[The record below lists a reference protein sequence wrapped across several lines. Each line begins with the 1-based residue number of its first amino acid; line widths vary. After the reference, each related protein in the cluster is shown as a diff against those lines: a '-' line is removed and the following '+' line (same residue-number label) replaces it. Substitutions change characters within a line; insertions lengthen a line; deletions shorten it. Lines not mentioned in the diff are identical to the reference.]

1 MLRLATT
8 ALAALCLLTACGS
21 STGGPVGSGGGG
33 GPPGGGM
40 EEGKRAEALFDAAKA
55 ASLRTLTQ
63 SMPPPETAAEND
75 RRRRAQDRDG
85 WQGRRATLLQGASSG
100 EGDNAALEGFVVTF
114 SDRYDDVSLRN
125 PLLFKGDIVVH
136 GAMADG
142 TKFLGA
148 TMDHAGFAVFATED
162 YRDGGIYA
170 RTDFDMSAPDVSST
184 PGGTATWTGLM
195 LGADRDSLE
204 LLQGDADIQY
214 DLGDRQVDVRFT
226 GIVNL
231 DKGVAYSKP
240 EEAFLDID
248 VAPDGTWATPEG
260 PRHVEGAFA
269 GREEAVGLFW
279 TPDMMGAFG
288 AKRQ

>member
-1 MLRLATT
+1 M
-8 ALAALCLLTACGS
+8 
-21 STGGPVGSGGGG
+21 
-33 GPPGGGM
+33 
-40 EEGKRAEALFDAAKA
+40 A

-63 SMPPPETAAEND
+63 STRPDESAAEND

-85 WQGRRATLLQGASSG
+85 WQGRRATFLQG
-100 EGDNAALEGFVVTF
+100 EGDDAALEEFVVEF
-114 SDRYDDVSLRN
+114 SKEHDDVSLRN

-136 GAMADG
+136 GARADG
-142 TKFLGA
+142 TRFLGA

-195 LGADRDSLE
+195 LGADRDSLD

-214 DLGDRQVDVRFT
+214 DLEDNQVDVRFT

-231 DKGVAYSKP
+231 DEGGAYSKKP

-248 VAPDGTWATPEG
+248 VDRDGTWATPEG
-260 PRHVEGAFA
+260 HIEGAFA

-288 AKRQ
+288 AKRE

>member
-21 STGGPVGSGGGG
+21 STGGPVGSGGEG
-33 GPPGGGM
+33 GPPGGGG

-55 ASLRTLTQ
+55 ASLRTLTG
-63 SMPPPETAAEND
+63 STRPGESAAEND

-85 WQGRRATLLQGASSG
+85 WQGRRATLLQGAGSG
-100 EGDNAALEGFVVTF
+100 EGDDAALEEFVVEF

-136 GAMADG
+136 GARADG
-142 TKFLGA
+142 TRFLGA

-170 RTDFDMSAPDVSST
+170 RTDFAPSAPAST

-195 LGADRDSLE
+195 LGADRDSLD

-214 DLGDRQVDVRFT
+214 DLEDNQVDVRFT

-231 DKGVAYSKP
+231 DEGGAYSKKP

-248 VAPDGTWATPEG
+248 VDRDGTWATPEG
-260 PRHVEGAFA
+260 HIEGAFA
-269 GREEAVGLFW
+269 GPGHEEAVGLFW

-288 AKRQ
+288 AKRE